1 VRASLQDGGQRDLK
15 KAQATFEKNKSFFTS
30 LEGSSSKKKKLII
43 PNCHQKKIFFSCK
56 SRFFVG
62 FPFSLLPARSSQ
74 WGLSLNPAQGRRFK
88 AVRMSLEDDIKTTQE
103 ILQPLINKPVL
114 KDKLLQ
120 KPPFRF
126 IHDIFSQVT
135 VATGFGEGLFEDRNE
150 LLDGKG
156 IKDKQGKLGEYVNLY
171 ACFTLLCYQFH
182 SDPPKA

>member
-1 VRASLQDGGQRDLK
+1 
-15 KAQATFEKNKSFFTS
+15 
-30 LEGSSSKKKKLII
+30 
-43 PNCHQKKIFFSCK
+43 
-56 SRFFVG
+56 
-62 FPFSLLPARSSQ
+62 
-74 WGLSLNPAQGRRFK
+74 
-88 AVRMSLEDDIKTTQE
+88 MSLEDDIKTTQE

>member
-1 VRASLQDGGQRDLK
+1 MRRRSKKGSPGQDKEIMDFRLNK
-15 KAQATFEKNKSFFTS
+15 LFTLEKNRTDSNDTLPSGKSKTNR
-30 LEGSSSKKKKLII
+30 GSS
-43 PNCHQKKIFFSCK
+43 
-56 SRFFVG
+56 G
-62 FPFSLLPARSSQ
+62 
-74 WGLSLNPAQGRRFK
+74 
-88 AVRMSLEDDIKTTQE
+88 MSLEDDIKTTQE